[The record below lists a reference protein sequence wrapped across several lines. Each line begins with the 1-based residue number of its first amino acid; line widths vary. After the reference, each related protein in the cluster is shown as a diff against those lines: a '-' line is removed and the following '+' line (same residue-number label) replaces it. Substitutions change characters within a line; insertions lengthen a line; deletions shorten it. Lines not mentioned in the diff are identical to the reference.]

1 MPQRSPEWF
10 DARRGHLT
18 ASQFGEWIADYEPR
32 LLLSID
38 EIKNELTELGIAYP
52 TRGKKDQYANLLPD
66 LKSYF
71 GLTETYKSAR
81 LTAASK
87 VLAEMAGYPD
97 PPPFVTDDMRRGTD
111 LEPEARALFTERTGI
126 EVTEIGFASSI
137 HGYFGCSPDGLT
149 ADGAGLEIK
158 IPRASKLIQY
168 HENGELP
175 AEYRAQV
182 HGSMAV
188 LGCRKYHFFA
198 WHPGFPPFYHI
209 QYWDTYTSE
218 MLEGLKS
225 FSNYFA
231 GLVARMK
238 ERAEA

>member
-1 MPQRSPEWF
+1 MNPYPTCKLHHMPQRSPEWF
-10 DARRGHLT
+10 DVRRGHLT
-18 ASQFGEWIADYEPR
+18 ASQFGEW
-32 LLLSID
+32 
-38 EIKNELTELGIAYP
+38 LTK
-52 TRGKKDQYANLLPD
+52 TGKVA
-66 LKSYF
+66 
-71 GLTETYKSAR
+71 ESAR

-97 PPPFVTDDMRRGTD
+97 PPPFVNDDMQRGID
-111 LEPEARALFTERTGI
+111 LEPEARKLFRERTGMP
-126 EVTEIGFASSI
+126 VTEIGFASSI

-149 ADGAGLEIK
+149 TNDNSGIEIK

-198 WHPGFPPFYHI
+198 WHPGFPPFHI
-209 QYWDTYTSE
+209 VEEWTTYTSE

-231 GLVARMK
+231 SLVARMK
-238 ERAEA
+238 ERANAEDLPLK